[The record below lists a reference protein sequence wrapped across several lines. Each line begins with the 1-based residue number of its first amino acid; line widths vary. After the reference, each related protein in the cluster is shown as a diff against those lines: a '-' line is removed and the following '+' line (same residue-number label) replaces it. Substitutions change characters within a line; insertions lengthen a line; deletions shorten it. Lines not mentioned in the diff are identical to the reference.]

1 MGGLTMNEDMLE
13 QNCLAWFQ
21 QGGYDVAYGPDL
33 LVHEDNPDGE
43 RADTRQILLTRRLR
57 SALEELNPDI
67 PASCIDEA
75 VDVLSKPRHPSLI
88 ANNRAFHEMVLDG
101 VPVEYERGGE
111 RVGDRVK
118 LFDFKSP
125 LNNKFLVVNQY
136 TIQGTKQLRRPDV
149 IVFVNGI
156 PLAVLELKSPTDLNA
171 DIWKA
176 YQQLETY
183 KAEISDLMVYNE
195 ALVISDGYNARVG
208 SLTAPQERF
217 NPWRTIKSEKDKPL
231 LEFEL
236 EKVVRGFFDP
246 ALFMDFVQHFIL
258 FEVDG
263 AETIKKIAAYHQF
276 HAVREAVG
284 AVVKASSAG
293 GDRRGGVVWHTQGS
307 GKSISM
313 SCFAGKLIQR
323 PEMNNPTLVVVTDRS
338 DLDGQLYKTFSMAK
352 ALLKQDPI
360 QVEGRDGLRAV
371 LKDRP
376 VGGIIFTTIQK
387 FTTKDGEAR
396 FPELSD
402 RENIVV
408 ISDEAHRSQYGIE
421 AKLNTKT
428 NTYQYGYAKHLRDA
442 LPNATFIGFTGTP
455 IETGDKST
463 SSIFGDYV
471 SVYDIEDAVSD
482 GATVRIYYESRLAK
496 LDLKQEDF
504 SLLDEEFEEVLED
517 DEDLASREREKSRWS
532 TLEKLVGA
540 EPRLKMVAKDIVEH
554 YEERTEQISG
564 KAMIVAMSRE
574 ICAHLYNEIV
584 ALRPDW
590 HDDDPTKGGIKV
602 IMTGSAADK
611 ALMQPHIYNKQTKKD
626 LENRIR
632 DPEDALKIVIVRDMW
647 LTGFD
652 APCLHTM
659 YVDKPM
665 KGHNLMQAIARVN
678 RVFKDKQGGLVVDY
692 IGIASELKKALKTYT
707 DNKGKGAPTHDVKAE
722 AFAKLLEYLDVL
734 QNMFEAF
741 NYAAYRTNAQLL
753 LLPAANHVLGLDD
766 GKKRFLDAVTSMTRA
781 NTLCGTLD
789 EAQEL
794 KEEIA
799 FFQAIRTVIIKATTP
814 DKKLSEDQK
823 NSVISQILNNAV
835 VADGIEDIFGL
846 AGLDKPDISILSDE
860 FLDDVRNMKERNFAV
875 ELLER
880 LLNDKIKA
888 RTKGNIVQERKFSE
902 RLANALLKYRNRT
915 IEAAQVIEEMI
926 AMAKDYESQATRG
939 DELGLNNDEIAF
951 YDALRQNESA
961 IRELGDDVL
970 KKIAIEITEKLR
982 SSTTVDWQNRDSV
995 RARLRNLVRR
1005 TLRRYKYPPD
1015 KTPEAVELIMEQANE
1030 LADSWSGENAA

>member
-1 MGGLTMNEDMLE
+1 MNEDQLE
-13 QNCLAWFQ
+13 QLALEWFRED
-21 QGGYDVAYGPDL
+21 GFEVAYGPDL
-33 LVHEDNPDGE
+33 LVHEDNPEGE
-43 RADTRQILLTRRLR
+43 RSGTRQILLTHRLR
-57 SALEELNPDI
+57 SSLEALNPDI
-67 PASCIDEA
+67 PSACIDEA
-75 VDVLSKPRHPSLI
+75 IDVLAKPRHPSLI
-88 ANNRAFHEMVLDG
+88 ANNRSFHEMVLEG
-101 VPVEYERGGE
+101 VPVEYERDGQ

-125 LNNKFLVVNQY
+125 LNNKFLAVNQY
-136 TIQGTKQLRRPDV
+136 TIQGTKQPRRPDV

-156 PLAVLELKSPTDLNA
+156 PLAVLELKSPSDIGA

-176 YQQLETY
+176 YHQLETY

-217 NPWRTIKSEKDKPL
+217 NPWRTIKSEDDKPL

-236 EKVVRGFFDP
+236 EKVVRGFFDR
-246 ALFMDFVQHFIL
+246 ALFMDFVQHFVL

-263 AETIKKIAAYHQF
+263 DEIIKKIAAYHQF
-276 HAVREAVG
+276 HAVREAVEG
-284 AVVKASSAG
+284 VVKASG
-293 GDRRGGVVWHTQGS
+293 INGDRRGGVVWHTQGS

-323 PEMNNPTLVVVTDRS
+323 PEMNNPTLVVVTDRN

-360 QVEGRDGLRAV
+360 QVEDRDDLRAL

-376 VGGIIFTTIQK
+376 VGGIIFSTIQK
-387 FTTKDGEAR
+387 FTTKEGEER

-421 AKLNTKT
+421 AKLDSKT
-428 NTYQYGYAKHLRDA
+428 NTYKYGYAKHLRDA
-442 LPNATFIGFTGTP
+442 LPKATFIGFTGTP

-463 SSIFGDYV
+463 RAIFGDYV
-471 SVYDIEDAVSD
+471 SIYDIEDAVHD
-482 GATVRIYYESRLAK
+482 GATVKIFYESRLAK
-496 LDLKQEDF
+496 LALNQADLD
-504 SLLDEEFEEVLED
+504 LLDEEFDEVMED
-517 DEDLASREREKSRWS
+517 EEDLASREREKSRWS
-532 TLEKLVGA
+532 TIEKLVGA
-540 EPRLKMVAKDIVEH
+540 EPRLKVIAKDLVSH
-554 YEERTEQISG
+554 FEEREATISG

-574 ICAHLYNEIV
+574 ICVHLYNEIV
-584 ALRPDW
+584 ALRPEW
-590 HDDDPTKGGIKV
+590 HDEDPSKGAIKV

-626 LENRIR
+626 LENRVR
-632 DPEDALKIVIVRDMW
+632 DSEDPLKIVIVRDMW

-652 APCLHTM
+652 VPCLHTM

-692 IGIASELKKALKTYT
+692 IGIANELKNALKTYT
-707 DNKGKGAPTHDVKAE
+707 ENKGKGAPTYDVKTE
-722 AFAKLLEYLDVL
+722 AFSKLLEHFDILRS
-734 QNMFEAF
+734 MFEDF
-741 NYAAYRTNAQLL
+741 DYSAYKTSPEAL

-766 GKKRFLDAVTSMTRA
+766 GKKRFLDVVTAMTRA

-799 FFQAIRTVIIKATTP
+799 FFQAIRTVIVKATTP
-814 DKKLSEDQK
+814 DKKLSEEQK

-835 VADGIEDIFGL
+835 VADGVEDIFGL

-860 FLDDVRNMKERNFAV
+860 FLDDVRNMKERNLAV

-880 LLNDKIKA
+880 LLNDQIKS
-888 RTKGNIVQERKFSE
+888 RTKGNVVQERKFSE
-902 RLANALLKYRNRT
+902 RLQAALQKYRNRA
-915 IEAAQVIEEMI
+915 IETAQVIEEMI
-926 AMAKDYESQATRG
+926 AMAKDFEAQSSRG
-939 DELGLNNDEIAF
+939 EELGLNNDEVAF
-951 YDALRQNESA
+951 YDALSQNESA
-961 IRELGDDVL
+961 IRELGDDIL
-970 KKIAIEITEKLR
+970 KKIAVEITEKLR
-982 SSTTVDWQNRDSV
+982 NSTTVDWQKRDSV

-1015 KTPEAVELIMEQANE
+1015 KTPEAVELVMEQANE
-1030 LADSWSGENAA
+1030 LADVWSSDSI

>member
-1 MGGLTMNEDMLE
+1 MNEDDLE
-13 QNCLAWFQ
+13 QLCLDWFRE
-21 QGGYDVAYGPDL
+21 GGYEVAYGPDL

-43 RADTRQILLTRRLR
+43 RLDVRQILLTSRVRA
-57 SALEELNPDI
+57 ALEKLNPDI
-67 PASCIDEA
+67 PVSCIDEA
-75 VDVLSKPRHPSLI
+75 VDVLSKPKHPSLI

-101 VPVEYERGGE
+101 VPVEYERDGR

-118 LFDFKSP
+118 LFDFKAP
-125 LNNKFLVVNQY
+125 LNNAFLVVNQY
-136 TIQGTKQLRRPDV
+136 TTQGSKQLRRPDV

-156 PLAVLELKSPTDLNA
+156 PLSVLELKSPTDLNA

-176 YQQLETY
+176 FQQLETY
-183 KAEISDLMVYNE
+183 KAEISDLMVFNE

-208 SLTAPQERF
+208 SLTAPKERF
-217 NPWRTIKSEKDKPL
+217 TPWRTIKSEKDKPL
-231 LEFEL
+231 LEYEL
-236 EKVVRGFFDP
+236 EKVVRGFFDRE
-246 ALFMDFVQHFIL
+246 LFMDFIQHFVL

-263 AETIKKIAAYHQF
+263 NETIKKIAAYHQF
-276 HAVREAVG
+276 HAVREAVN
-284 AVVKASSAG
+284 AVVTASRPD

-323 PEMNNPTLVVVTDRS
+323 SEMNNPTLVVVTDRS
-338 DLDGQLYKTFSMAK
+338 DLDGQLYKTFSNAK
-352 ALLKQDPI
+352 SLLKQDPVQI
-360 QVEGRDGLRAV
+360 DSRDDLRDI
-371 LKDRP
+371 LKGRP

-387 FTTKDGEAR
+387 FTTKDNEAR

-408 ISDEAHRSQYGIE
+408 ISDEAHRSQYGIK

-463 SSIFGDYV
+463 SAIFGDYV
-471 SVYDIEDAVSD
+471 SVYDIEDAVND
-482 GATVRIYYESRLAK
+482 GATVRIFYESRLAK
-496 LDLKQEDF
+496 LDLKQEELV
-504 SLLDEEFEEVLED
+504 LLDEEFDEVLED
-517 DEDLASREREKSRWS
+517 EEDFASREREKSRWS

-540 EPRLKMVAKDIVEH
+540 EPRLQMVAKDIVEH
-554 YEERTEQISG
+554 FEERASQVSG

-574 ICAHLYNEIV
+574 ICVHLYNEIV

-590 HDDDPTKGGIKV
+590 HDDDPTRGAIKV

-632 DPEDALKIVIVRDMW
+632 DPQDPLQIVIVRDMW

-692 IGIASELKKALKTYT
+692 IGIASELKNALKIYT
-707 DNKGKGAPTHDVKAE
+707 DSKGKGAPTLDVKTE
-722 AFAKLLEYLDVL
+722 AFAKLLEHLDIL
-734 QNMFEAF
+734 QSMFEGF
-741 NYAAYRTNAQLL
+741 NYTAFKTNAQML
-753 LLPAANHVLGLDD
+753 LLPAANHVLGLED
-766 GKKRFLDAVTSMTRA
+766 GKKRFLDAVTAMTRA

-799 FFQAIRTVIIKATTP
+799 FFQAIRTVIVKATTP
-814 DKKLSEDQK
+814 DKKLSEENK
-823 NSVISQILNNAV
+823 NSVINQILNNAV

-875 ELLER
+875 ELLQR
-880 LLNDKIKA
+880 LLNDKIKS
-888 RTKGNIVQERKFSE
+888 RTKGNVVQERKFSE
-902 RLANALLKYRNRT
+902 RLANALLKYRNRA

-926 AMAKDYESQATRG
+926 AMAKDFDTQASRG
-939 DELGLNNDEIAF
+939 EELGLNDDEIAF

-970 KKIAIEITEKLR
+970 KKIAIEITQKLR
-982 SSTTVDWQNRDSV
+982 SSTTVDWQKRDSV
-995 RARLRNLVRR
+995 RARLRNLIRR

-1015 KTPEAVELIMEQANE
+1015 KTPEAVELVMEQANV
-1030 LADSWSGENAA
+1030 LADAWSGE